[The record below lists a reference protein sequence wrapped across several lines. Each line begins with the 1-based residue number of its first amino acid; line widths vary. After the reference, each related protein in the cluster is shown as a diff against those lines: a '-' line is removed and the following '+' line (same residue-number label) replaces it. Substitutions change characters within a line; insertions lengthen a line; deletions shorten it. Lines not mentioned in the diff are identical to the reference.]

1 MAIENCQK
9 MGLTHNGLE
18 IRDSVRK
25 SALAGG
31 FASALEVGFALDYF
45 FRSGLVMLR
54 FSCFLGIGVG
64 SPFVSSALILA
75 IESCWIL

>member
-31 FASALEVGFALDYF
+31 FASALG
-45 FRSGLVMLR
+45 RIG
-54 FSCFLGIGVG
+54 GIC
-64 SPFVSSALILA
+64 S
-75 IESCWIL
+75 

>member
-18 IRDSVRK
+18 IRDSVIK
-25 SALAGG
+25 NALAGG
-31 FASALEVGFALDYF
+31 FASALGRIGGFALDYF

-75 IESCWIL
+75 IESC